1 MNPYKAIII
10 TIDRSWQSCFTCLFY
25 RIKNVFGCIILLR

>member
-10 TIDRSWQSCFTCLFY
+10 TMDRSWQSCFTCLFY
-25 RIKNVFGCIILLR
+25 RI

>member
-1 MNPYKAIII
+1 MNPLAIII

-25 RIKNVFGCIILLR
+25 RI